1 MNIKKILVT
10 SLALTMIVLSMS
22 AVNAGFFD
30 FLSDVPE
37 LSEQDFENFT
47 MKVPVDS
54 TFKESSSM
62 NRYDGDDSENAMNFL
77 SDDSP
82 EGSHPSWSDGNI
94 SIHYFDYKD
103 DGFSDYREVLSA
115 QINSIAEICIPENE
129 RQEGDLHIFTAHPN
143 DHDVYVVCKESNNKL
158 IVLTD
163 TNMNLDLLKEMGNS
177 VKFKWKQFEK
187 RIF

>member
-94 SIHYFDYKD
+94 SIHY
-103 DGFSDYREVLSA
+103 
-115 QINSIAEICIPENE
+115 
-129 RQEGDLHIFTAHPN
+129 
-143 DHDVYVVCKESNNKL
+143 L
-158 IVLTD
+158 IGKT
-163 TNMNLDLLKEMGNS
+163 MA
-177 VKFKWKQFEK
+177 FCF
-187 RIF
+187 F